1 MLSAHIKRRMGNVLK
16 TARLGTGL
24 TQQQVADRLGCDQ
37 SAISRYEQGK
47 ADVSKELAP
56 KYAELLKID
65 VLSVLYARQGKA
77 A

>member
-1 MLSAHIKRRMGNVLK
+1 MGNVLK
-16 TARLGTGL
+16 IARISAGL
-24 TQQQVADRLGCDQ
+24 TQQEVADHLGCDQ
-37 SAISRYEQGK
+37 SAVSRYEQGK
-47 ADVSKELAP
+47 ADVNKELAP

>member
-1 MLSAHIKRRMGNVLK
+1 MANVLK
-16 TARLGTGL
+16 IARLSAGL

-37 SAISRYEQGK
+37 SAVSRYEQGK

-65 VLSVLYARQGKA
+65 VLSVLYARDSRA
-77 A
+77 AA

>member
-1 MLSAHIKRRMGNVLK
+1 MANVLK
-16 TARLGTGL
+16 IARLSAGL

-37 SAISRYEQGK
+37 SAISRYEQDK

-65 VLSVLYARQGKA
+65 VLSVLYARNSRA
-77 A
+77 AA